1 MAQLVRRHAT
11 PPTSLRG
18 SLSLEATWLLTMA
31 DVAGGIF
38 LGTVCNAHF
47 VWIVCGHL
55 LLSFYISPTVA
66 LQLVSIPNPTH
77 FRAWL
82 NSTTQLFCTHAATH
96 MWVISKNDPKYG
108 RKTIHIYMYE
118 WMNIWHRSQVC
129 VLFLDGYCI
138 PPSFIDRLG
147 HHWPVRWRGPGT
159 SWVSKDFSK
168 NCVQKASTVVSQPKA
183 TWQAGEAGEAWW

>member
-1 MAQLVRRHAT
+1 
-11 PPTSLRG
+11 
-18 SLSLEATWLLTMA
+18 
-31 DVAGGIF
+31 
-38 LGTVCNAHF
+38 
-47 VWIVCGHL
+47 
-55 LLSFYISPTVA
+55 
-66 LQLVSIPNPTH
+66 
-77 FRAWL
+77 
-82 NSTTQLFCTHAATH
+82 
-96 MWVISKNDPKYG
+96 
-108 RKTIHIYMYE
+108 MYE

-147 HHWPVRWRGPGT
+147 HHWPVRHRGPGT